1 MVEQKKLKIYEKW
14 IKQKGNNCR
23 YNAFITIF
31 YFSISSFITNIKDKK
46 LIFLN
51 ELNELILK
59 LSKEVNE
66 KNYIDIII
74 FLQKNKFDSNNS
86 LIDQIIKEDD
96 EKKKEILINQMN
108 ADTSID
114 FNSSGYAAQL
124 LSIFKNID
132 YFCIKESKSTE
143 CILCGK
149 KLLEDNLDNKP
160 FIQINNNDMNE
171 KYIYNILLKRYKE
184 LYTYDCECRKNSKED
199 VLCAKIKY
207 NILSYK
213 ILFVL
218 FDMTFSDL
226 TNYKDNIFKLVE
238 EKIILNFNV
247 EYKLSGI
254 ISCPSYNHYNTIIF
268 NPIGSNID
276 QNFTSNCIYYHDGTK
291 NEGRITK
298 LNINEDWHNIGI
310 PYILV
315 YKFIDI

>member
-1 MVEQKKLKIYEKW
+1 M
-14 IKQKGNNCR
+14 
-23 YNAFITIF
+23 
-31 YFSISSFITNIKDKK
+31 
-46 LIFLN
+46 
-51 ELNELILK
+51 NELILK

-207 NILSYK
+207 NILSYPK

-254 ISCPSYNHYNTIIF
+254 ISCPSYNHYNSIIF

-298 LNINEDWHNIGI
+298 LNTNEDWHNIGI